1 MKTLYLM
8 RHFKVKDKIT
18 HKLSAAEFNSWVEAY
33 DTYDLDYLNI
43 DIPNVE
49 SIYVS
54 SQNRAIK
61 TAEYLQVDF
70 EIIDKLQEVDAKAFF
85 STNKKFSKS
94 FWLAGGRLL
103 WYLNLSATEK
113 RKETIRRATEIICKL
128 EDNESKSMLLIS
140 HGLFLKVLT
149 AELKKLG
156 YQGKMDFKPQNA
168 QIYEFTKL

>member
-1 MKTLYLM
+1 MKTLYIM
-8 RHFKVKDKIT
+8 RHFKVKDKTT
-18 HKLSAAEFNSWVEAY
+18 HKLSAAEFNAWVEAY
-33 DTYDLDYLNI
+33 DAYDLDYLNI
-43 DIPNVE
+43 DIPNVD

-54 SQNRAIK
+54 SQDRAIK

-103 WYLNLSATEK
+103 WYLNLSVTEK
-113 RKETIRRATEIICKL
+113 RKETIQRATEIIYKL
-128 EDNESKSMLLIS
+128 ENNESESILLIS

-149 AELKKLG
+149 AELKKLS
-156 YQGKMDFKPQNA
+156 YQGKMDFKPQNG

>member
-1 MKTLYLM
+1 M
-8 RHFKVKDKIT
+8 RHFKVKDKTT
-18 HKLSAAEFNSWVEAY
+18 HKLSATEFNAWVEAY
-33 DTYDLDYLNI
+33 DTYELDYLNI

-61 TAEYLQVDF
+61 TAEHLQVDF

-85 STNKKFSKS
+85 STTKKLSKS
-94 FWLAGGRLL
+94 LWFAGSRLL

-113 RKETIRRATEIICKL
+113 RRETIQRATEIISKL
-128 EDNESKSMLLIS
+128 EDNESKSILLIS

-156 YQGKMDFKPQNA
+156 YQGKMDLKPQNA
-168 QIYEFTKL
+168 QIYEFVKL